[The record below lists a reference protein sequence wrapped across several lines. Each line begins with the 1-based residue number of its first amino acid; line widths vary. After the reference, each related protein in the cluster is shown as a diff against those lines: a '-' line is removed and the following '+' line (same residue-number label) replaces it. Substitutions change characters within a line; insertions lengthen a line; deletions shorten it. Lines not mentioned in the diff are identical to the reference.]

1 MEKVNTWKLN
11 VPKICHFYWG
21 GGKLIYLRYLAFKT
35 FAALNPDWQI
45 ILWQPQKHFTGR
57 SWGIERGDQPIN
69 YKLMEDYTDKLGELP
84 ITQMKVDF
92 ESLKFWSNMAEVHKN
107 DYIRI
112 NSLYL
117 YGGLWSDTDILYFK
131 SMDDLC
137 VNTEENKDK
146 EVYVCIADYGH
157 STGFNMA
164 IGGSKFFTK
173 LLENLNPDYKPLEY
187 QCWGPDMFNKYFRKL
202 KSISGG
208 VNIPMD
214 VVYAHNCH
222 NVKELLNGNISRF
235 TNESIGCHWYGGNT
249 VWGRFLNETAGGE
262 KNLKNNII
270 SQLIKNA
277 QALDN

>member
-1 MEKVNTWKLN
+1 MSKWHLDI
-11 VPKICHFYWG
+11 PKIAHFYWG

-35 FAALNPDWQI
+35 FAALNPDWKI
-45 ILWQPQKHFTGR
+45 ILWQPERHFTGK
-57 SWGIERGDQPIN
+57 SWGIERGNQPIN
-69 YKLMEDYTDKLGELP
+69 YKLMEDYTDKLSDLP
-84 ITQMKVDF
+84 ITLMKVNF
-92 ESLKFWSNMAEVHKN
+92 ESLKFWANMAEVHKN

-131 SMDDLC
+131 SMNDLC
-137 VNTEENKDK
+137 VNTEENKEK
-146 EVYVCIADYGH
+146 QVYVCIADYGH
-157 STGFNMA
+157 STGFNLA
-164 IGGSKFFTK
+164 TEGSKFFTK
-173 LLENLNPDYKPLEY
+173 LLEMLNPEYKPLEY

-202 KSISGG
+202 ELIPAG

-222 NVKELLNGNISRF
+222 NVCELLNGKFSRF
-235 TNESIGCHWYGGNT
+235 TDQSIGCHWYGGNS

-270 SQLIKNA
+270 SQLIINA
-277 QALDN
+277 QKL

>member
-1 MEKVNTWKLN
+1 MSEWHLQ
-11 VPKICHFYWG
+11 KIPRVAHFYWG

-35 FAALNPDWQI
+35 FAALNPDWKI
-45 ILWQPQKHFTGR
+45 ILWQPERHFTGK

-69 YKLMEDYTDKLGELP
+69 YKLMEDYTDKLSDLP
-84 ITQMKVDF
+84 ITKMKVNF
-92 ESLKFWSNMAEVHKN
+92 ESLKFWPNMAEVHKN

-131 SMDDLC
+131 SMNDLC
-137 VNTEENKDK
+137 INTESNKDK

-164 IGGSKFFTK
+164 VPESKFFAQIIK
-173 LLENLNPDYKPLEY
+173 RINHDYKPLEY
-187 QCWGPDMFNKYFRKL
+187 QCWGPDMFNKYFK
-202 KSISGG
+202 KFESIAEG

-222 NVKELLNGNISRF
+222 NVRELLNGNISRF
-235 TNESIGCHWYGGNT
+235 TTDSIGCHWYGGNS
-249 VWGRFLNETAGGE
+249 VWGKFLNETAGGE

-277 QALDN
+277 QSL